1 MNTHNKDKSKNT
13 TDEARYAETV
23 NEELRCAVKA
33 AYARY
38 LSDAAYIEAEIDTVT
53 DETTDAAIE
62 AAIEADNADRRASL
76 AVGETWALAKEMGD
90 AVPRRDSTAP
100 QK

>member
-1 MNTHNKDKSKNT
+1 MNTHNKNT
-13 TDEARYAETV
+13 TDEVRYAETV

-38 LSDAAYIEAEIDTVT
+38 LSNAAYAEAELDTAT

-62 AAIEADNADRRASL
+62 AAIEADNADRRASI
-76 AVGETWALAKEMGD
+76 AKTHTKAHVKAQQE
-90 AVPRRDSTAP
+90 
-100 QK
+100 